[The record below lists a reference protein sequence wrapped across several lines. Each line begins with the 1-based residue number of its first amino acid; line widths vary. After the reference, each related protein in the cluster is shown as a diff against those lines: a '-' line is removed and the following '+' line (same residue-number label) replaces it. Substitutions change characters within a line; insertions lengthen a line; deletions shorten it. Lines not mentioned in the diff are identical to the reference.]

1 MGLISGSRMQS
12 ASTSVRA
19 RGGGLTDTERK
30 WAWPLQNSEIHV
42 VLLHILLPL
51 QWILV
56 LLLKVKS
63 TYLLKNSGR
72 GHVSLYFRE
81 GETISLV
88 SSSLGLV
95 VRDLCIKNYC
105 NNFCRFIL
113 FSNVIFD
120 DTIKY
125 SSASHSILFCWIKH
139 VYQLKS
145 LYIPSSFHS
154 HI

>member
-1 MGLISGSRMQS
+1 MGFISGSRMQS

-19 RGGGLTDTERK
+19 CGRGLTNTERK
-30 WAWPLQNSEIHV
+30 WVWPLKNSEVHML
-42 VLLHILLPL
+42 LLHILFPL

-63 TYLLKNSGR
+63 TYLQKNSGR
-72 GHVSLYFRE
+72 GHVSPYFKE
-81 GETISLV
+81 DKSISLV
-88 SSSLGLV
+88 LSSLGLV
-95 VRDLCIKNYC
+95 VWDLCIKNYC

-113 FSNVIFD
+113 FLNVIFD
-120 DTIKY
+120 DVIKY
-125 SSASHSILFCWIKH
+125 SFASHFILFCWIKH
-139 VYQLKS
+139 VYQLES